1 MHNILDIVDV
11 SKDYRSDW
19 TFRPTRVLN
28 ALNLQV
34 RQGECFGL
42 LGPNGAGKT
51 TTFKLILGFLR
62 PTSGQI
68 LFDGHP
74 LTPLAKASIGFL
86 PEHPYFYEYLTVQET
101 LSLFATLYGIERPV
115 LAGRI
120 DEVVDRL
127 GLGHKRNAAL
137 RTLSKG
143 LLQRVGVAQA
153 ILNRPRLLILDEPMS
168 GLDPVGR
175 REMRELIRTLRD
187 SGTSVIFSSHILS
200 DAEALCDRVGIL
212 TKGELREVITVADH
226 AEATSFELVVRFRD
240 EAVLDAIERLP
251 GAVVATAASNGLH
264 TLTLPEQRLVDEA
277 IDLIRRHGA
286 SIERI
291 TPRYTSL
298 EERFL
303 DHVGR

>member
-1 MHNILDIVDV
+1 MADILDIRKLC
-11 SKDYRSDW
+11 KDYRSDW

-28 ALNLQV
+28 AIDLAV
-34 RQGECFGL
+34 RSGECFGL

-68 LFDGHP
+68 LFDDQP
-74 LTPLAKASIGFL
+74 LTAAAKAEIGFL

-101 LSLFATLYGIERPV
+101 LRLFGNLYGIERSPRT
-115 LAGRI
+115 ARI
-120 DEVVDRL
+120 DEVIERL
-127 GLGHKRNAAL
+127 GLQEKRRAAM

-175 REMRELIRTLRD
+175 REMRDLILDLRNG
-187 SGTSVIFSSHILS
+187 GTSIIFSSHILS
-200 DAEALCDRVGIL
+200 DAETLCDRVGIL
-212 TKGELREVITVADH
+212 TAGRLREIITVADH
-226 AEATSFELVVRFRD
+226 SDATSYELEVRSSNG
-240 EAVLDAIERLP
+240 AIPDALAQLP
-251 GAVVATAASNGLH
+251 GTSVVTRDGVHLITVPGLK
-264 TLTLPEQRLVDEA
+264 LVDEA
-277 IDLIRRHGA
+277 VDLIRRNSA

-291 TPRYTSL
+291 TPRHTTL

-303 DHVGR
+303 RHAGN